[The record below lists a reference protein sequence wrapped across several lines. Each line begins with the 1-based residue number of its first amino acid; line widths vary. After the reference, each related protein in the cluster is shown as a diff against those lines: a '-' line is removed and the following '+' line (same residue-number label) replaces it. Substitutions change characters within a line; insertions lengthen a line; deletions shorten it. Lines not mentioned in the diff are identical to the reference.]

1 MIFRTLRRKK
11 KKWALALM
19 GGGAR
24 GLAHIG
30 VLDVLQKNRLIPD
43 IVVGTSMGGIIGG
56 LFCSGF
62 SPGKLKEMTK
72 DLSLSRF
79 IDRPNLFFL
88 SRKPHS
94 IVDILMMMETYK
106 NRILRK
112 MGLAREDKLEDYFKS
127 LVGELSIEELPIKF
141 ACNAVDLVSG
151 REVVFKNGKLH
162 VALRATMSLPIMFEP
177 VKLDEMLLVDGG
189 VLNNVPVDV
198 AKQLGADK
206 AILVDIHRALKEVTS
221 DDIKNAFQL
230 VQRMVETMMAS
241 NTREKIGKA
250 DYVIR
255 VDVDVDIFDFSA
267 PLEIVETGERAMSE
281 NLETVKKLL

>member
-112 MGLAREDKLEDYFKS
+112 MGFAREDKLEDYFKS

>member
-1 MIFRTLRRKK
+1 MIFRILKRKK

-43 IVVGTSMGGIIGG
+43 VVVGTSMGGIIGG

-62 SPGKLKEMTK
+62 SPGKLKEMTE

-88 SRKPHS
+88 SRKPRS
-94 IVDILMMMETYK
+94 VVDILMMMETYK

-112 MGLAREDKLEDYFKS
+112 MGLAKDDKLEDYFKS
-127 LVGELSIEELPIKF
+127 LVGEVSIEELPIKF

-151 REVVFKNGKLH
+151 QEVIFKNGKLH
-162 VALRATMSLPIMFEP
+162 TALRATMSLPIVFEP

-206 AILVDIHRALKEVTS
+206 AILVDIHRPLKEVAS
-221 DDIKNAFQL
+221 EDIKNAFQL

-250 DYVIR
+250 DYVVR

-267 PLEIVETGERAMSE
+267 PLEIVESGERAMSE
-281 NLETVKKLL
+281 NLEAIKKVL